1 MWRLKK
7 KNNIFYYKD
16 KNNLIPIANNNIFS
30 RGLYENI
37 AMAIKIALDLGIK
50 KRNILKKYTKA

>member
-50 KRNILKKYTKA
+50 KGIF